1 MTRPSVIAHRGASED
16 APEHTLQAYER
27 ALVTGADGVEADVRL
42 TADGHLVCV
51 HDRRVDRTSNITGV
65 VSNFTLAELAD
76 VDFGSWKLG
85 ADEAPDTENGSGHRI
100 VTLQRLLELVMSFD
114 RPVSLLVETK
124 HPTRYAGYVEERL
137 TDLLSEYR
145 LDGRTAATRG
155 LTVTAMSFSEVAVR
169 RMRRLMPALPLV
181 YLMERVPV
189 MYRHGQLPRGVSIA
203 GPWVRLLHDH
213 PRYVQRVHSQ
223 GHRVFAWTVDEPDDV
238 QLVHTLGVDAIITNR
253 PSQVLAQ
260 LAELTS

>member
-1 MTRPSVIAHRGASED
+1 MTRPLVIAHRGASQD

-27 ALVTGADGVEADVRL
+27 ALIAGSDGVEADVRL

-51 HDRRVDRTSNITGV
+51 HDRRVDRTSNVTGV

-85 ADEAPDTENGSGHRI
+85 ADEAPDTENGDGYRI

-137 TDLLSEYR
+137 TDLLTEYR
-145 LDGRTAATRG
+145 LDGRTTSTRG
-155 LTVTAMSFSEVAVR
+155 VAVTAMSFSEVALR
-169 RMRRLMPALPLV
+169 RLRRLMPELPLV

-189 MYRHGQLPRGVSIA
+189 VYRSGQLPRGVSIS
-203 GPWVRLLHDH
+203 GPWVELLHDH

-223 GHRVFAWTVDEPDDV
+223 GHRVYVWTVDETDDV
-238 QLVHTLGVDAIITNR
+238 QLVHDLGVDAIITNR
-253 PSQVLAQ
+253 PTEVIAQ
-260 LAELTS
+260 LRELPS